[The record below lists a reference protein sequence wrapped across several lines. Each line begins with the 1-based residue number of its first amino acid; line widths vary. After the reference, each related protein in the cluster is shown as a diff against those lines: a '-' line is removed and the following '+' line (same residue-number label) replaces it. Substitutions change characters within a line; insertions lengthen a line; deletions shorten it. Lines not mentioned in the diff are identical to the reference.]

1 MALTSAD
8 LTRMSLLLDEALPL
22 DGSGRQAWLEA
33 LPAEHQDL
41 LLPLRTA
48 LLTAGGEI
56 RRQDSLTDLP
66 DLGPSIDAVLAAQG
80 SDMNAGSVVG
90 PYRLIRELGRG
101 GMGSVWL
108 AERIDGTLKR
118 QVALKLPH
126 STLPQRQLA
135 ERFARERD
143 ILAGLV
149 HANIA
154 RLYDAGVTVEG
165 QPWLALEY
173 VEGETLITW
182 CDSRKLDIK
191 ARIELF
197 RQVLAAVHYA
207 HRQQVVHRDLKP
219 NNILVNRDG
228 DVRLLD
234 FGIAKLMTEGE
245 LQETALTKIGG
256 RALSIQ
262 YASPEQILG
271 QPVTVTS
278 DVYSLG
284 VVLFELLTGSFPY
297 FMQRGSRDAI
307 EDNILS
313 VVPARASQ
321 TSANPELAA
330 NRGTVPAKL
339 SQVLKGDLDAVLQK
353 TLKKNP
359 AERYDSAKSLADDLD
374 RYLHGKP
381 VLARAESRWYR
392 AVNVFRRHRV
402 ASAAITVLVAVL
414 MVGVVLLQETKQ
426 STGSTQTKTLPPSA
440 PVVAA
445 QTVSDKSIA
454 VLPFVDMS
462 EKHDQEYFSDGLSE
476 ELIDQLTRYT
486 GLKVIA
492 RTSSFYFKG
501 KNEDMRTIASKL
513 GVAYLLEG
521 SVRKSGKTL
530 RITAQLIRASDGAH
544 LWSQTYDR
552 NLSDIFKVQDDV
564 SEQVVQALKVALN
577 SGGSMQETKKP
588 NSEAY
593 NLVLLGNYF
602 KAHQSKQSIEKAID
616 AYQRALQIDTSYAFA
631 WARLGSAYFNQVTH
645 GWVSPTVGM
654 TKARKALDRA
664 LRIDQNLIWAHYT
677 LSGIYMTVDR
687 DWVAAQ
693 AEIDRI
699 RIIASQDNF
708 LFLSASGDI
717 ASIFG
722 NLDEAIRLYR
732 QVLNLNPLD
741 TYSLATLAGLLFES
755 GRFEEATA
763 TSRTL
768 LDMSPRYVNAHAT
781 LGIALIFLD
790 QKEQGLAS
798 IEEESDENARLSS
811 LPIAYWS
818 MGRKAESDAALKQL
832 VDKYAEVDAY
842 GIAEVYAYRGQVDA
856 AFAWLDRAY
865 QQRDCGCTYVK
876 SDLFLKN
883 LRPDPRYKAFLRK
896 MKLPK

>member
-8 LTRMSLLLDEALPL
+8 LTRMSRLLDEALSL
-22 DGSGRQAWLEA
+22 DGPGRKVWLEA

-48 LLTAGGEI
+48 LLTPDGEI
-56 RRQDSLTDLP
+56 RRQDSLTNLP

-108 AERIDGTLKR
+108 SERTDGTLKR
-118 QVALKLPH
+118 HVALKLPH

-197 RQVLAAVHYA
+197 QQVLAAVHYA

-297 FMQRGSRDAI
+297 FMQRGSRGAI
-307 EDNILS
+307 EDNILT
-313 VVPARASQ
+313 VLPALASQ

-330 NRGTVPAKL
+330 DRGTIPAKL
-339 SQVLKGDLDAVLQK
+339 SQALKGDLDAILQK

-359 AERYDSAKSLADDLD
+359 SERYESAKSLADDLE
-374 RYLHGKP
+374 RYLRKVP
-381 VLARAESRWYR
+381 VLARPESTWYRTIGLLQRHKIASAVTSAFVVTSVVSVIFWLNIWQSAESPR
-392 AVNVFRRHRV
+392 
-402 ASAAITVLVAVL
+402 TP
-414 MVGVVLLQETKQ
+414 MLL
-426 STGSTQTKTLPPSA
+426 PSA
-440 PVVAA
+440 SVLATD
-445 QTVSDKSIA
+445 TVRQKSIA

-462 EKHDQEYFSDGLSE
+462 EKKDLEYFSDGLSE
-476 ELIDQLTRYT
+476 ELINHLTQYPE
-486 GLKVIA
+486 LKVIA
-492 RTSSFYFKG
+492 RASSFYFKG
-501 KNEDMRTIASKL
+501 KTEDIPNIAKKL
-513 GVAYLLEG
+513 LVDNVLEG
-521 SVRKSGKTL
+521 SVRKSGKAL
-530 RITAQLIRASDGAH
+530 RITAQLIRASDGTQ

-552 NLSDIFKVQDDV
+552 RLDNVFSVQEDV
-564 SEQVVQALKVALN
+564 SEKVVQALKVALLN
-577 SGGSMQETKKP
+577 QTTNQRVSKDTGAYTLMIQARVIRRRGSKVDA
-588 NSEAY
+588 S
-593 NLVLLGNYF
+593 
-602 KAHQSKQSIEKAID
+602 KAID
-616 AYQRALQIDTSYAFA
+616 YLHKAIKLDPELAPVRAELARTLVWQFNAGYMPMEKVISEARNAANSSIVLNPKLASAHLAVGFIAHYFEWDWALAEREYQQ
-631 WARLGSAYFNQVTH
+631 
-645 GWVSPTVGM
+645 
-654 TKARKALDRA
+654 ALDLEPRNTEILNFA
-664 LRIDQNLIWAHYT
+664 ADLTLI
-677 LSGIYMTVDR
+677 
-687 DWVAAQ
+687 
-693 AEIDRI
+693 
-699 RIIASQDNF
+699 DNF
-708 LFLSASGDI
+708 VIHD
-717 ASIFG
+717 
-722 NLDEAIRLYR
+722 NR
-732 QVLNLNPLD
+732 
-741 TYSLATLAGLLFES
+741 
-755 GRFEEATA
+755 
-763 TSRTL
+763 
-768 LDMSPRYVNAHAT
+768 
-781 LGIALIFLD
+781 
-790 QKEQGLAS
+790 
-798 IEEESDENARLSS
+798 
-811 LPIAYWS
+811 
-818 MGRKAESDAALKQL
+818 
-832 VDKYAEVDAY
+832 
-842 GIAEVYAYRGQVDA
+842 
-856 AFAWLDRAY
+856 
-865 QQRDCGCTYVK
+865 
-876 SDLFLKN
+876 
-883 LRPDPRYKAFLRK
+883 
-896 MKLPK
+896 